1 MALGIGRVGLRHLS
15 RVHVVRHT
23 KGLTMGFAGGL
34 IAIAL
39 AIGLIFALKA
49 KGLEERAFAR
59 NWMALVGV
67 TMGIMLLFI
76 GGVAG
81 VISNWP

>member
-1 MALGIGRVGLRHLS
+1 
-15 RVHVVRHT
+15 
-23 KGLTMGFAGGL
+23 MGFTGGL

-39 AIGLIFALKA
+39 AVGLTLLLKA
-49 KGLEERAFAR
+49 RGLEEKAFAR

-76 GGVAG
+76 GRVAA
-81 VISNWP
+81 VLTNLP